1 MNFEEKTEMEEYA
14 VLANSAYNYY
24 NNPDTASNKVTEYLP
39 NFIIDESLSD
49 TFSTTLINEKTNTA
63 DIAYRGTQNVTDV
76 LTDVFQ
82 VALGSPL
89 EKLADINLGY
99 FDLAQKK
106 YNSVI
111 EKYPN
116 KKIETV
122 GHSLGSSLSY
132 VTGKK
137 NNIPSFGFNSGSS
150 PIDFITNKGFTNT
163 PENIFT
169 HYYVKSDLVGL
180 SQSLIGSDKDK
191 LIVLEPSG
199 WLGDAAKTVG
209 LTLAGGLIGGLF
221 GAEAAF
227 TASSALAL
235 NNVHSLINF
244 MPTKLFKENLEPDD
258 LLHHLIEPFHIN
270 LKEKL
275 QLKTSISRNFDE
287 KNSINKLEFFNN
299 YLKICE
305 KKNNKKCYI
314 K

>member
-1 MNFEEKTEMEEYA
+1 M
-14 VLANSAYNYY
+14 
-24 NNPDTASNKVTEYLP
+24 
-39 NFIIDESLSD
+39 
-49 TFSTTLINEKTNTA
+49 
-63 DIAYRGTQNVTDV
+63 
-76 LTDVFQ
+76 
-82 VALGSPL
+82 
-89 EKLADINLGY
+89 
-99 FDLAQKK
+99 AQKK